1 MSLICCTCWFCS
13 TLNKQK
19 TIVEVKIQEEGYG
32 TVHAF
37 KEAAIQALCGQE
49 AATGTRDLI
58 AENSFYLNAPT
69 QDGLLLHYLI

>member
-1 MSLICCTCWFCS
+1 MSLFRSACWFCS

-37 KEAAIQALCGQE
+37 KEAATWTLCGQE
-49 AATGTRDLI
+49 AATGTGDLI
-58 AENSFYLNAPT
+58 AENSFLFKFTEARWT
-69 QDGLLLHYLI
+69 LDTCLL